1 MKCYVAISVFFL
13 VTLPLLAQQQGP
25 APLPS
30 SVPEMAYHSVPDLL
44 KFPKHIYMSE
54 GAGIALDKK
63 GNIYVF
69 TRVGDGGH
77 SLLEFDH
84 DGNFVDTI
92 GDGLYCFQFPHQVRF
107 DRDGNMWTVDDG
119 SNMVVKFIFN
129 GQDWRPALTLGR
141 RSEPFGPADA
151 DDGWVLPRA
160 ASLAF
165 SNVMFNMPT
174 DVAFGLNGE
183 IYVADGYGN
192 SRVQKFDKNGKF
204 TKSWG
209 RRGIGPGEFHLP
221 HAIIADSKGLVYV
234 GDRENGRIQIFDAD
248 GNYLKEWT
256 NVGKP
261 WAMCL
266 TNDPKQIMYVADG
279 SANRILKVDLDDHVL
294 GWWGGPGKQLGE
306 FNNIHSIDCGADGS
320 LYITETQNYRIQKL
334 VPDGGQSK

>member
-1 MKCYVAISVFFL
+1 MKYNFLVLLLVFFPS
-13 VTLPLLAQQQGP
+13 VLLAQQQSP
-25 APLPS
+25 AQLPP
-30 SVPEMAYHSVPDLL
+30 SVPKMAYHSVPDLL

-54 GAGIALDKK
+54 GAGIEVGKN
-63 GNIYVF
+63 GHIYVF

-77 SLLEFDH
+77 WVLEFDA

-92 GDGLYCFQFPHQVRF
+92 GDGLYCFQFPHQLRF
-107 DRDGNMWTVDDG
+107 DHEGNLWTVDDG
-119 SNMVVKFIFN
+119 SNMVVKLAFN
-129 GQDWRPALTLGR
+129 GVDWRPTLTLGR
-141 RSEPFGPADA
+141 RSEPFGPGDT

-160 ASLAF
+160 ASTTF

-183 IYVADGYGN
+183 IYVADGYQN

-209 RRGIGPGEFHLP
+209 RRGTGPGEFHLP
-221 HAIIADSKGLVYV
+221 HAIITDSKGLVYV
-234 GDRENGRIQIFDAD
+234 GDRENARIQIFDAD
-248 GNYLKEWT
+248 GNYLKEWN

-266 TNDPKQIMYVADG
+266 TNEANQTMYVADG
-279 SANRILKVDLDDHVL
+279 SANRILKVDLDGRVL

-306 FNNIHSIDCGADGS
+306 FNNIHSIACGADGA

-334 VPDGGQSK
+334 VPDGR